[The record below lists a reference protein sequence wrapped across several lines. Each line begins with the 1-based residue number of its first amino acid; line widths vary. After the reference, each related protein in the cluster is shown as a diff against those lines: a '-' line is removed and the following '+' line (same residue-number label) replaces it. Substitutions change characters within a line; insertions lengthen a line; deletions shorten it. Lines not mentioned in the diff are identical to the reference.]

1 MSPNTTVKLG
11 IHSFL
16 NAMPLI
22 WPLLKG
28 QMEHP
33 FELVFD
39 TPARLA
45 DRLARGEL
53 DVAMVP
59 SVEVARH
66 PGWRVVP
73 GAAIAS
79 DGAVGTV
86 LVVSTVPLKE
96 VRRLAID
103 TKSRTSVVMIEVI
116 FEKRFGRVPELVP
129 MADDLS
135 SMLEACDAALVIGN
149 TAFAASRLSAE
160 GYLVEDLGRQW
171 YSLTHKPFVHAVYAV
186 REGVELGGAAPLLS
200 EAKRGGLAQL
210 EAIAE
215 SEGPPVGLKPDDA
228 LAYLQKK
235 ILYDLGPR
243 EVQGLETFFA
253 LARELDLLEG
263 PGEIN
268 WYESSDKG

>member
-1 MSPNTTVKLG
+1 MSPPKTIKLG

-16 NAMPLI
+16 NAMPLV
-22 WPLLKG
+22 WPFVTG

-33 FELVFD
+33 FELAFD
-39 TPARLA
+39 TPARLS

-86 LVVSTVPLKE
+86 LVVSTIPLKE
-96 VRRLAID
+96 VRRLAVD
-103 TKSRTSVVMIEVI
+103 TKSRTSVVMIEII
-116 FEKRFGRVPELVP
+116 FQKRFGRAPQLVP
-129 MADDLS
+129 MVDDLS
-135 SMLEACDAALVIGN
+135 SMLETCEGAMVIGN
-149 TAFAASRLSAE
+149 TAFAAARLSAE
-160 GYLVEDLGRQW
+160 GYRVEDLGRHW
-171 YSLTHKPFVHAVYAV
+171 YALTHKPFVHAVYAV
-186 REGVELGGAAPLLS
+186 REGVELGSAAPLLTQ
-200 EAKRGGLAQL
+200 AKREGLAQL

-215 SEGPPVGLKPDDA
+215 REGPALGLEPDEA
-228 LAYLQKK
+228 LSYLKEK

-253 LARELDLLEG
+253 LARELGLLEG
-263 PGEIN
+263 PGEIK
-268 WYESSDKG
+268 WYDSSSER

>member
-1 MSPNTTVKLG
+1 MSRPHTIRLG
-11 IHSFL
+11 MHSFL
-16 NAMPLI
+16 NAMPLV
-22 WPLLKG
+22 WPFLEG

-45 DRLARGEL
+45 HQLEAGEL
-53 DVAMVP
+53 EVPIVP

-66 PGWRVVP
+66 PGWRVLP

-86 LVVSTVPLKE
+86 LVVSSVPLKE
-96 VRRLAID
+96 VKSLAVD

-116 FEKRFGRVPELVP
+116 CQKGFGRRPELVP
-129 MADDLS
+129 MADDLGQ
-135 SMLEACDAALVIGN
+135 MLEACEAALVIGN
-149 TAFAASRLSAE
+149 TAFRAARLAQE
-160 GYLVEDLGRQW
+160 GWRVEDLGRHW
-171 YSLTHKPFVHAVYAV
+171 YALTQKPFVHAVYAA
-186 REGVELGGAAPLLS
+186 RGASELGPAVGLLERAK
-200 EAKRGGLAQL
+200 EAGLAQI

-215 SEGPPVGLKPDDA
+215 AEGPALGLSRDEA
-228 LAYLQKK
+228 ARYLREK

-243 EVQGLETFFA
+243 EVDGLETFFA

-263 PGEIN
+263 PGEIP
-268 WYESSDKG
+268 WYESSNDR